1 MNSENS
7 NTSNPYRIVLNFR
20 NKMVLHRGDK
30 RIALLYLIN
39 YYIWKNG
46 KNIKKLYGNNK

>member
-7 NTSNPYRIVLNFR
+7 NSSNPYRIAFNLTD
-20 NKMVLHRGDK
+20 KMVLHRGDK
-30 RIALLYLIN
+30 RVALLYLIN
-39 YYIWKNG
+39 IWKNE

>member
-7 NTSNPYRIVLNFR
+7 NSSNPYRIVFNLTD
-20 NKMVLHRGDK
+20 KMVLHRGDK
-30 RIALLYLIN
+30 RVALLYLIN
-39 YYIWKNG
+39 YYIWKNE